1 MGRHEHTIVIAG
13 SLLQSVRRGG
23 HCWFLGQWLLGMR
36 RLGWRV
42 FFLDYEDG
50 TTAVGQRDRLRL
62 ASVLAGFDMQD
73 AYSVLTADGST
84 AGTSRAEALDV
95 VRGSRGLVNVM
106 GYLRD
111 EAVLDAAPLRI
122 FLDVDPGYGQMWR
135 ELGLADV
142 LAGHDTF
149 VTVAGNMGDPSCVLP
164 DAGAAWTTTPPPVVL
179 ASWPATPG
187 GDAFTT
193 IATWRGPWGLVEYKG
208 RTYGSRVHEFRKFAT
223 LPARAGTACE
233 LALDIHEDEVADLN
247 LLRGGGWT
255 LVDPR
260 AAAADPDA
268 YRRYIQQSRAEICVA
283 KNMYVETR
291 SGWISDRSV
300 CYLASGKPVLAQDT
314 GFTKTLPTGAGLIPF
329 TTLDEAVAGVEEIET
344 RYDFH
349 SAAARDLASEYFDS
363 DVVLARLL
371 EQVGAA

>member
-1 MGRHEHTIVIAG
+1 VVAG
-13 SLLQSVRRGG
+13 SLAQRAARGG
-23 HCWFLGQWLLGMR
+23 HCWFFGQWLLGLR
-36 RLGWRV
+36 RLGWNV
-42 FFLDYEDG
+42 FFVDYEHS
-50 TTAVGQRDRLRL
+50 TSPLSARELRRL
-62 ASVLAGFDMQD
+62 ADVLSAFDMHGSY
-73 AYSVLTADGST
+73 AVLTPDGSA
-84 AGTSRAEALDV
+84 AGRSRTDALDV
-95 VRGSRGLVNVM
+95 IRRSRAFVNVM
-106 GYLRD
+106 GYVRD
-111 EAVLDAAPLRI
+111 EAVLEAAPFRI
-122 FLDVDPGYGQMWR
+122 FLDIDPGYGQMWR

-149 VTVAGNMGDPSCVLP
+149 VTVASNMGDPSCVLP
-164 DAGAAWTTTPPPVVL
+164 DAGAEWTTTRPPVVL

-193 IATWRGPWGLVEYKG
+193 IATWRGPWGLVEYEG

-223 LPARAGTACE
+223 LPARVGTACE
-233 LALDIHEDEVADLN
+233 LALDIHENEIADLN

-268 YRRYIQQSRAEICVA
+268 YRRYIQRSRAEICVA
-283 KNMYVETR
+283 KNMYVDTR

-329 TTLDEAVAGVEEIET
+329 TTLDEAVAGVEEIEA

-349 SAAARDLASEYFDS
+349 SAAARELAAEYFDS